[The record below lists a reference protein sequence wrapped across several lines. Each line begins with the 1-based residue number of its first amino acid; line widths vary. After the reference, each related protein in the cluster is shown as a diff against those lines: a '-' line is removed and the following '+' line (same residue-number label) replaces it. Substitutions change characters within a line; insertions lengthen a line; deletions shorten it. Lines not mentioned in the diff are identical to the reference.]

1 MGDPG
6 FSVIGAVFLVALL
19 VPNVVLVR
27 LGLPD
32 GLDPGT
38 ESRALRCVER
48 IGQLLTVVALVGFS
62 DTGLRAWS
70 PRSWW
75 LVAAAA
81 LMLLSLVGW
90 GRYVRSDR
98 TLHDLYRPLL
108 GVPVPLATLPVLAC
122 LLLGLYG
129 RLVPLIA
136 GAVLLGIGHVGVHAL
151 HAGRATSRSPS
162 VGEAAEDVAVR
173 RPSGGR
179 SRPS

>member
-1 MGDPG
+1 VGDPG
-6 FSVIGAVFLVALL
+6 FSVIGAAFLVALL
-19 VPNVVLVR
+19 APNVVLVR

-38 ESRALRCVER
+38 ESRALRCAER
-48 IGQLLTVVALVGFS
+48 VGQLLTVVALVGFS
-62 DTGLRAWS
+62 DTGPRSWS
-70 PRSWW
+70 AGSWW
-75 LVAAAA
+75 LVVAVA

-90 GRYVRSDR
+90 GRYVRSAR
-98 TLHDLYRPLL
+98 TVHDLYRPLL
-108 GVPVPLATLPVLAC
+108 GVPVPLATFPVLAC

-136 GAVLLGIGHVGVHAL
+136 GAVVLGIGHIGVHAR
-151 HAGRATSRSPS
+151 HARRAGTRSPS
-162 VGEAAEDVAVR
+162 VVGAAEGVAVR